1 MKRWMILNSGR
12 LSVGKIR
19 ALKKSEFSSPNVHPP
34 EVDDGFAYIDGHK
47 FECLHA
53 VDSGKFHSV
62 FVLKDEGDNDLAS
75 FVTFDNAGRIHCE
88 VEPLKEIVG
97 VKIPYSGG
105 GTCFGE
111 GLRVANEVL
120 SRNNFEQF

>member
-1 MKRWMILNSGR
+1 MSIQCDAPEHDEPDNSASFCVLDAWHEPEMK
-12 LSVGKIR
+12 
-19 ALKKSEFSSPNVHPP
+19 P

-47 FECLHA
+47 FECVHA

>member
-1 MKRWMILNSGR
+1 MSIQCDAPEHDEPDNSASFCVLDAWHEPEMK
-12 LSVGKIR
+12 
-19 ALKKSEFSSPNVHPP
+19 P

-47 FECLHA
+47 F
-53 VDSGKFHSV
+53 
-62 FVLKDEGDNDLAS
+62 DL
-75 FVTFDNAGRIHCE
+75 VCYVDNAGRIHCE

>member
-1 MKRWMILNSGR
+1 MSIQCDAPEHDEPDNSASFCVLDAWHEPEMK
-12 LSVGKIR
+12 
-19 ALKKSEFSSPNVHPP
+19 P

-47 FECLHA
+47 FE
-53 VDSGKFHSV
+53 
-62 FVLKDEGDNDLAS
+62 LKDEGDNDLAS

>member
-1 MKRWMILNSGR
+1 MSIQCDAPEHDEPDNSASFCVLDAWHEPEMK
-12 LSVGKIR
+12 
-19 ALKKSEFSSPNVHPP
+19 P

-47 FECLHA
+47 FECVHA
-53 VDSGKFHSV
+53 VDS
-62 FVLKDEGDNDLAS
+62 
-75 FVTFDNAGRIHCE
+75 
-88 VEPLKEIVG
+88 EIVG

-111 GLRVANEVL
+111 EGLRVANEVL

>member
-1 MKRWMILNSGR
+1 MSIQCDAPEHDEPDNSASFCVLDAWHEPEMK
-12 LSVGKIR
+12 
-19 ALKKSEFSSPNVHPP
+19 P

-47 FECLHA
+47 FEDLLYACNELTINR
-53 VDSGKFHSV
+53 
-62 FVLKDEGDNDLAS
+62 LKDEGDNDLAS